1 MTRINSEGIQT
12 LAAIMRAQV
21 QALSRSVVT
30 RTPTPTAA
38 ALSSKDKTSKRT
50 KSEDLAARL
59 ARRARAID
67 PSDPDAADKAMHVFL
82 ESVLLAEFG
91 EHLINDPAFHQI
103 VEGVY
108 QQMRANAEMAAMM
121 GSATRALLGES

>member
-1 MTRINSEGIQT
+1 MTRIDSEGIRA

-21 QALSRSVVT
+21 QALSRPAVT
-30 RTPTPTAA
+30 QTPTTAA
-38 ALSSKDKTSKRT
+38 SPGTDKASKRT

-67 PSDPDAADKAMHVFL
+67 PSDPDASDKAMHVFL

-108 QQMRANAEMAAMM
+108 QQMRANAELAAMM
-121 GSATRALLGES
+121 DSATRGLLGGS

>member
-1 MTRINSEGIQT
+1 MTRINSDGIQA

-21 QALSRSVVT
+21 QALGKPTTTSVPAAPVRGDGKANKRS
-30 RTPTPTAA
+30 
-38 ALSSKDKTSKRT
+38 

-59 ARRARAID
+59 ARRVRAID
-67 PSDPDAADKAMHVFL
+67 PSDPDAQGQAMRVFL

-91 EHLINDPAFHQI
+91 EHLINDPGFHQI

-108 QQMRANAEMAAMM
+108 QQMQGNAELAGMM
-121 GSATRALLGES
+121 GKAAQAMLEK